1 MTEPTIQDEYVK
13 QLEDTIETLKSS
25 QVDYIQQLE
34 ETNEF
39 LTSELDGKWKQGC
52 WFDRHRDN
60 DKRTPV
66 IRSDLK
72 VMGVC
77 VAYVVIDKDERWSV
91 YYLRREETKKFS
103 GYRFCRLEGSKN
115 KPTRYTTPFH
125 GTPLEVAKRLALGA
139 IR

>member
-1 MTEPTIQDEYVK
+1 MTETTNQDDYVK
-13 QLEDTIETLKSS
+13 
-25 QVDYIQQLE
+25 QLE

-39 LTSELDGKWKQGC
+39 LINELDGMWRQGC

-60 DKRTPV
+60 NKNAPV

-77 VAYVVIDKDERWSV
+77 IAYVVLGKDDKWSV

-103 GYRFCRLEGSKN
+103 GYRFCRLEGAKN
-115 KPTRYTTPFH
+115 KATTYS
-125 GTPLEVAKRLALGA
+125 TPLFGSPLDVAKRLALGA

>member
-1 MTEPTIQDEYVK
+1 MTETINQSDYVK
-13 QLEDTIETLKSS
+13 QLEETIEILKNN
-25 QVDYIQQLE
+25 QVEYIKQLE

-39 LTSELDGKWKQGC
+39 LTNELDDKWRSGC

-60 DKRTPV
+60 NKKAMI

-77 VAYVVIDKDERWSV
+77 VAYVTLKDDKWSV
-91 YYLRREETKKFS
+91 YYLRREESKKFS
-103 GYRFCRLEGSKN
+103 GYRFCRLAGADN
-115 KPTRYTTPFH
+115 KPSTNSMYKF
-125 GTPLEVAKRLALGA
+125 GNPLDMAKRLALGA

>member
-1 MTEPTIQDEYVK
+1 MTETTIQSDYVK
-13 QLEDTIETLKSS
+13 QLEETIETLKNS
-25 QVDYIQQLE
+25 QVEYVKQLE

-39 LTSELDGKWKQGC
+39 LINELDGRWKQGV

-60 DKRTPV
+60 NKNAPV

-72 VMGVC
+72 VMGIC
-77 VAYVVIDKDERWSV
+77 VAYVTLNDGKWSV

-103 GYRFCRLEGSKN
+103 GYRFCRFEGAKN
-115 KPTRYTTPFH
+115 KATTYTTSFPEN
-125 GTPLEVAKRLALGA
+125 PLDVAKRLALGA

>member
-1 MTEPTIQDEYVK
+1 MTETINQNEYVK
-13 QLEDTIETLKSS
+13 QLEETIETLKSG
-25 QVDYIQQLE
+25 QVEYIKQLE
-34 ETNEF
+34 ESNEF
-39 LTSELDGKWKQGC
+39 LINELDGKWRGGC
-52 WFDRHRDN
+52 WFDRRRDN
-60 DKRTPV
+60 NKNAPI

-77 VAYVVIDKDERWSV
+77 VAYVTFKDEKWSV

-115 KPTRYTTPFH
+115 KPSKYDAPYAD
-125 GTPLEVAKRLALGA
+125 PLDAAKRLAVGA

>member
-1 MTEPTIQDEYVK
+1 MTETTIQDDYVK
-13 QLEDTIETLKSS
+13 
-25 QVDYIQQLE
+25 QLE

-39 LTSELDGKWKQGC
+39 LINELDGNWKRGC

-60 DKRTPV
+60 NKNTAV

-72 VMGVC
+72 VMGIC
-77 VAYVVIDKDERWSV
+77 VAYVVLGKDDKWSV

-103 GYRFCRLEGSKN
+103 GYRFCRFEGAKN
-115 KPTRYTTPFH
+115 KPSEYDMRFY
-125 GTPLEVAKRLALGA
+125 GSALDMAKKLALGA